1 MNTCKGGPPWPPSL
15 ARRKREA
22 MAKSTNERNANARL
36 MLGAFPSELK
46 PDLADAKNELVSV
59 LVFEVGGIRYAIG
72 VEHTEGVVDCPRIT
86 PLPNPPDGVAGIAS
100 VRGRMTV
107 AMDLGLNVSE
117 QMVRRRL
124 ILVKGDA
131 QLGLLADRVEGVLA
145 LEPKKVRPVAHGKD
159 SLTLQRAEFGWPAR
173 SYFKSDRQRVPILD
187 VERLGEA

>member
-1 MNTCKGGPPWPPSL
+1 MP
-15 ARRKREA
+15 
-22 MAKSTNERNANARL
+22 KSINDRTANARL
-36 MLGAFPSELK
+36 MMAAFPLELGQDPGEGK
-46 PDLADAKNELVSV
+46 QELVSV
-59 LVFEVGGIRYAIG
+59 LMFEVGGAPYAIG

-107 AMDLGLNVSE
+107 VMDLGLKVSE
-117 QMVRRRL
+117 PPVRRRL

-159 SLTLQRAEFGWPAR
+159 SLTLQRAKFGWPAG
-173 SYFKSDRQRVPILD
+173 SYFKSGRQRVPILD
-187 VERLGEA
+187 VERLCEG

>member
-1 MNTCKGGPPWPPSL
+1 MP
-15 ARRKREA
+15 
-22 MAKSTNERNANARL
+22 KSINDRTANARL
-36 MLGAFPSELK
+36 MMAAFPL
-46 PDLADAKNELVSV
+46 DLGFDAGDGKQDLVSV
-59 LVFEVGGIRYAIG
+59 LMFEVGGAPYAIG

-107 AMDLGLNVSE
+107 VMDFGPGVSE
-117 QMVRRRL
+117 QPLRRRL

-159 SLTLQRAEFGWPAR
+159 SLTLERAKFGWPAG
-173 SYFKSDRQRVPILD
+173 SYFKSGGRRVPILD
-187 VERLGEA
+187 VDRLSEG

>member
-1 MNTCKGGPPWPPSL
+1 MP
-15 ARRKREA
+15 
-22 MAKSTNERNANARL
+22 KSINDRTANARL
-36 MLGAFPSELK
+36 MMAAFPL
-46 PDLADAKNELVSV
+46 DLGFDAGDGKQDLVSV
-59 LVFEVGGIRYAIG
+59 LMFEVGGAPYAIG

-107 AMDLGLNVSE
+107 VMDFGPGLSE
-117 QMVRRRL
+117 QPLRRRL

-159 SLTLQRAEFGWPAR
+159 SLTLERAKFGWPAG
-173 SYFKSDRQRVPILD
+173 SYFKSGRRRVPILD
-187 VERLGEA
+187 VDRLSEG